1 MTTINDLKYN
11 LGAGSRKNKFL
22 IELSFGNLDSAK
34 FNCLCTSASF
44 PSRTI
49 NTVTVSRHGRK
60 YPMRSETDYG
70 NTYEV
75 TVLDDDKLTL
85 RKFFDSWLTVIDDTT
100 KESTNF
106 YAMQDSRNS
115 FFKFFN
121 KLRKAGS
128 ALKDVV
134 NGVSSIMKNP
144 SEFASK
150 ILGKTIGN
158 ITGSNAFNN
167 PVYQAELTVWQLDGL
182 GNKVYGYNLEN
193 VFITSIGEVT
203 YSDSELDTLVEYN
216 LTFTFSEFYPV
227 EPGYFDNNSGITGSI
242 VKDIKKSVSDL
253 TGGLF

>member
-22 IELSFGNLDSAK
+22 IELAFGSLDSTK
-34 FNCLCTSASF
+34 FNCLCTTASF

-85 RKFFDSWLTVIDDTT
+85 RKFFDCWLTAIDDTT
-100 KESTNF
+100 KESTDF

-115 FFKFFN
+115 FFN

-128 ALKDVV
+128 AIKDVV
-134 NGVSSIMKNP
+134 DGVSSIMSNP
-144 SEFASK
+144 SAFASK

-158 ITGSNAFNN
+158 MTGSNAFNN
-167 PVYQAELTVWQLDGL
+167 PEYQAELTVWQLDGL
-182 GNKVYGYNLEN
+182 GNKIYGYNLEN
-193 VFITSIGEVT
+193 VFITSVGEVS

-227 EPGYFDNNSGITGSI
+227 EPGYFENNTGIASSVLKT
-242 VKDIKKSVSDL
+242 VKRSVSDL